1 MAQEYP
7 EYVLICL
14 DAALLHE
21 VYVVSKR
28 ILSEL
33 EMIQSSRL
41 SWALL
46 GS

>member
-21 VYVVSKR
+21 VYVARTLVINQPSK
-28 ILSEL
+28 
-33 EMIQSSRL
+33 
-41 SWALL
+41 LL
-46 GS
+46 LVAIYKPT